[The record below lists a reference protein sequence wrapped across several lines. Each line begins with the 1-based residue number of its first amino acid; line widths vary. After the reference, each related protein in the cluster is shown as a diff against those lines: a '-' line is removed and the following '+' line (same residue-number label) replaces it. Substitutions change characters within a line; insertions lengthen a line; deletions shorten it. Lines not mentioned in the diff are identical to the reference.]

1 MQEKLNKKEET
12 EQMPT
17 FCWKSVEEKISL
29 RTQRQFFPWG
39 EAEDARKINFLD
51 ELKDG
56 SISKKKKKKKQHM
69 KDATFTLG
77 CSYAE
82 EKIYLLEE
90 RKDGSLL

>member
-56 SISKKKKKKKQHM
+56 SISKKKKKDRVSLNVGEIFVWFETLMTQKQY
-69 KDATFTLG
+69 
-77 CSYAE
+77 S
-82 EKIYLLEE
+82 
-90 RKDGSLL
+90 